1 MVGLVRLLFPL
12 MMRTMFGGLRVHID
26 PEDLEKLRRYKGQR
40 MLLLPNHPTG
50 EEPAVMFVISMQLGE
65 IFNFVAAR
73 ELFDLERGFRGWV
86 MRRLGV
92 YSVIR
97 GVTDRESFMTS
108 KKILMTGKN
117 RLIIFIEGEISRQN
131 DTLIPFEPG
140 VIQLTLWA
148 QEALAKEAGKAN
160 RKQTPASPDERTAD
174 HGAGPDYPPVYIA
187 PVAIKYYYLPGVD
200 VAIEQSIRA
209 LEKSVGIQSK
219 PEAERYARVRAIAKQ
234 VVQVQ
239 EALHQIVSL
248 PGTTMNDRVGAI
260 KHRMLKKIE
269 VFLGLKP
276 DPEASTLERLR
287 EIRNMMD
294 RMIHTYEDPQDLS
307 DYEKRTIEHFRLAM
321 SEFYRDLDRVT
332 YFLTY
337 DEAYL
342 RDHQSPEHFIEMLH
356 RLEKEVFGVGRLVY
370 PRVAV
375 VKVGEV
381 IDLKARFD
389 DYEADKKGLV
399 KQVAAGLETNMMTLL
414 ASAER
419 PPNIH

>member
-12 MMRTMFGGLRVHID
+12 MLRTMFGGLRVHIE
-26 PEDLEKLRRYKGQR
+26 PEELEKLRRYKGQR

-50 EEPAVMFVISMQLGE
+50 EEPAVMFVISMQLRE
-65 IFNFVAAR
+65 TFNFVAAR

-97 GVTDRESFMTS
+97 GITDRESFMTS
-108 KKILMTGKN
+108 KKILMEGKN
-117 RLIIFIEGEISRQN
+117 RLVIFIEGEISRQN

-140 VIQLTLWA
+140 VIQLALWA
-148 QEALAKEAGKAN
+148 QEALAKGAGKAN
-160 RKQTPASPDERTAD
+160 RKHPPASPDEKSTD

-187 PVAIKYYYLPGVD
+187 PVAIKYYYLPGVEA
-200 VAIEQSIRA
+200 AIEQSILA
-209 LEKSVGIQSK
+209 LEKAVGIDSM
-219 PEAERYARVRAIAKQ
+219 PDVERYARVRAIAEK

-239 EALHQIVSL
+239 EGLHQIVSL

-307 DYEKRTIEHFRLAM
+307 DYEKRTIEHFRVAM

-342 RDHQSPEHFIEMLH
+342 RDNQSPEHFIEMLH
-356 RLEKEVFGVGRLVY
+356 RLEKEVFGVGKLVY

-381 IDLKARFD
+381 IDLKALFGK
-389 DYEADKKGLV
+389 YEADKKSLAKRLAV
-399 KQVAAGLETNMMTLL
+399 RLEENMTAMLAAI
-414 ASAER
+414 ER
-419 PPNIH
+419 SPGM